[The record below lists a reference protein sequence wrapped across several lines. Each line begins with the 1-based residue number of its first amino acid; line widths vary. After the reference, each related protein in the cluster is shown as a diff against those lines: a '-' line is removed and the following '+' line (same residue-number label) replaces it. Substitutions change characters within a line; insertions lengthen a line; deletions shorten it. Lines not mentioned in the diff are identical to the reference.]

1 MTDEF
6 VTDMSLPDMLHC
18 ITVRARFP
26 RGRLLG
32 IRTPELPREIRLV
45 TAADIPGSNLVT
57 VGDTSLPLL
66 ADDYVSYYGEPVALL
81 VGPELEDLAVLVED
95 IELDYESETPVFD
108 PDADDIDHRAAHRE
122 LSRGDTTGELANA
135 YQVVEGEYR
144 TGPQEHM
151 YSEPLAAVAGWEE
164 GLLAIYTATQWIHHV
179 HKTCRAVLGGGHRI
193 AVRATALGEHLD
205 GKLWHP
211 SLVAARAAL
220 VAHVTGRNVRLSY
233 SAPEDFLYTSK
244 RAPMFASYAAGLNSE
259 GNLECLQIRLVFNL
273 GAYPMFAREIVD
285 RACHAATGAYRCE
298 HVSVRATALQSNLPP
313 LNAHVGLASSQVFFA
328 LESHV
333 ARIAELAQIPP
344 DTWRRA
350 NLLTRGERSSTGI
363 TLSRSVDAAGL
374 LEEVVGRSDF
384 SRKYAAYELQKKR
397 RTDFGALENPS
408 RGIGLAFASQG
419 SGFIGRGEGEY
430 ASRVRV
436 RLETDGSVHL
446 SCPAFNAELPLA
458 RYWRDLAAEILT
470 VEPDHVTFNQPDST
484 VMSDSG
490 PLFLSRH
497 VAVITRALESCC
509 DAVAK
514 KRFRTSLPIEATR
527 SYRLPRS
534 QRWDDESFQGRPFI
548 EQAYGAAVVEVDVDP
563 MTLDVRVR
571 SIWMSIDGGHI
582 IERAAA
588 EQSTE
593 RGVFQALGWAASEQI
608 VYSGATIRVGDYERY
623 GPNARAQNPTLSIAF
638 RQVDPKDPPRGI
650 GELALSCVPAAYAAA
665 VSQATG
671 NYLDRLPVTPA
682 VLDAYLETS

>member
-1 MTDEF
+1 MTHEF

-26 RGRLLG
+26 RGRVLG

-45 TAADIPGSNLVT
+45 TAADIPGSNRVT
-57 VGDTSLPLL
+57 VGDTTLPLL
-66 ADDYVSYYGEPVALL
+66 ADDYVSYHGEPVALL

-95 IELDYESETPVFD
+95 IELDYEREEPVFE

-122 LSRGDTTGELANA
+122 LSRGDTSGELANA
-135 YQVVEGEYR
+135 YQVVQGEYR

-151 YSEPLAAVAGWEE
+151 YSEPLAAVAGWED

-179 HKTCRAVLGGGHRI
+179 HRTCRTVLGGGHRI

-220 VAHVTGRNVRLSY
+220 AAHVTGRSVRLSY
-233 SAPEDFLYTSK
+233 SAPEDFLYSSK
-244 RAPMFASYAAGLNSE
+244 RAPMFASYSAGLDAE
-259 GNLECLQIRLVFNL
+259 GNLQCLQIRLVFNL

-285 RACHAATGAYRCE
+285 RATHAATGDYRCA
-298 HVSVRATALQSNLPP
+298 HVTVRTTALQSNLPP
-313 LNAHVGLASSQVFFA
+313 LNAHVGLATSQVLFA

-333 ARIAELAQIPP
+333 ARIAELAQVPP
-344 DTWRRA
+344 DAWKRA
-350 NLLTRGERSSTGI
+350 NLLTRGDRSINGI
-363 TLSRSVDAAGL
+363 TLPRSVDAARL
-374 LEEVVGRSDF
+374 LEDVVGRSDF
-384 SRKYAAYELQKKR
+384 SRKHAAYELQKKR
-397 RTDFGALENPS
+397 RTDFEALENPS

-419 SGFIGRGEGEY
+419 SGFIGAGESEY
-430 ASRVRV
+430 ASKVRV

-446 SCPAFNAELPLA
+446 RCPAMNTDRPLA
-458 RYWRDLAAEILT
+458 RYWRSMAAEILA
-470 VEPDHVTFNQPDST
+470 VAPNHVTFDPIDST
-484 VMSDSG
+484 VIPDTG

-497 VAVITRALESCC
+497 VAVITRTVESCC
-509 DAVAK
+509 NAVAK

-534 QRWDDESFQGRPFI
+534 QRWNGETFRGRPFV
-548 EQAYGAAVVEVDVDP
+548 EQAYGTAVVEVDVDP
-563 MTLDVRVR
+563 MTLAVRVR
-571 SIWMSIDGGHI
+571 AIWMSIDGGHI
-582 IERAAA
+582 IDRAAA

-593 RGVFQALGWAASEQI
+593 RGIFQALGWAASEQI
-608 VYSGATIRVGDYERY
+608 EYTEGTIRVGDYERY
-623 GPNARAQNPTLSIAF
+623 GPDARAQNPTLSIAF
-638 RQVDPKDPPRGI
+638 PQVDPKDPPRGI
-650 GELALSCVPAAYAAA
+650 GELAFSCVPAAYAAA